1 VTLEYMTL
9 EAAFQLEILAQPVG
23 ICTGKADGHRHFM
36 SS

>member
-9 EAAFQLEILAQPVG
+9 KAAFLLEFLAQPVG
-23 ICTGKADGHRHFM
+23 KYIIKVDKRPHFM